1 MGPQGPPWG
10 GWLRA
15 SVVAPGMALGL
26 HRPGDSAD
34 GGKGDGLRS
43 ASSMAGIGAMVR
55 SPSADKS
62 PWCSQGNALWPL
74 AMERVRCSRRR
85 VGHVRGS
92 GRGAVEKV
100 PASVRWS

>member
-1 MGPQGPPWG
+1 MGPQGPSWG
-10 GWLRA
+10 GRLRA

-43 ASSMAGIGAMVR
+43 ASSMAGVGAMVMW
-55 SPSADKS
+55 PSADKS
-62 PWCSQGNALWPL
+62 PWCSQSNALWPL

-85 VGHVRGS
+85 VGHVWGS
-92 GRGAVEKV
+92 GRDAVEEE
-100 PASVRWS
+100 PASVWWS